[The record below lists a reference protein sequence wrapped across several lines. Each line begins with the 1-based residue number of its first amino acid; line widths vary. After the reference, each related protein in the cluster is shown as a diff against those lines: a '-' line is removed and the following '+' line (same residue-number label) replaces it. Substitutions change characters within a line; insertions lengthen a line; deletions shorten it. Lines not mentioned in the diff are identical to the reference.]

1 MKNLTMGPG
10 KGDLG
15 CEDGDSRILPTLD
28 CVLSKNRCTFMFF
41 FVFFAFDML
50 VETWVCMYA
59 SVSVCIRSVLS

>member
-28 CVLSKNRCTFMFF
+28 CVLSKNNCNFMD
-41 FVFFAFDML
+41 FAFVALDML
-50 VETWVCMYA
+50 VCMYLYVFA
-59 SVSVCIRSVLS
+59 VYFHR